1 MNLSHPHDE
10 ENEIGITPAD
20 KFRTPTALQLALVA
34 AALSG
39 AQRKPAEALLDEAE
53 TLLNAAYDKYIKMKY
68 ADAVSNINAQE
79 DYYSK
84 LTSVRVLTDD
94 DFYRLKLVP
103 EMEVSFDIGGLD
115 GEPWI
120 EKLTSLTEMR
130 AVRKSA
136 KKLISEGYLG
146 ETYDFKLSLAK
157 SVGGENGKDLIV
169 DGHHFDALYTA
180 RIDYL
185 AVKVWSHL
193 GEHKRPLSASFMH
206 PVLKEKAFRI
216 FDFKQM
222 VRGLKLGKR
231 GPKIR
236 RWLKKL

>member
-79 DYYSK
+79 DYCSK

-103 EMEVSFDIGGLD
+103 EMEISLDVGGLD

-120 EKLTSLTEMR
+120 EKLPSLTEMR

-136 KKLISEGYLG
+136 KKLISEGYLAKN
-146 ETYDFKLSLAK
+146 YDFKLSRAK
-157 SVGGENGKDLIV
+157 SVGGEYGKDLIV
-169 DGHHFDALYTA
+169 DGYHFDYLYTA
-180 RIDYL
+180 RVTHL
-185 AVKVWSHL
+185 AIKVWSKL
-193 GEHKRPLSASFMH
+193 GERHRPLGASFVH
-206 PVLKEKAFRI
+206 PIVKERTSMD
-216 FDFKQM
+216 FDFKQL